1 MTMQSSSFLSL
12 LTFSL
17 ILFSAQEYSFSKPL
31 KKIIIDSTNNVALS
45 DRHYYLSIPSAYNK
59 KQVQML
65 KEFIQQRFKPKMQSD
80 IQAFG
85 EILSWVNSRWDHD
98 GSMSP
103 ANMSSM
109 EILEAAEQG
118 RNFSCNEYA
127 NVFTDIMHSL
137 GFVCRTIGVATS
149 DIAYGGMGVSHS
161 LCEAWSNDLNKW
173 ILIDPQFGLLIK
185 QGNQY
190 VNFAELQVLLSKKL
204 DKSIQFEHFDTRKK
218 TTKER
223 EQLRTE
229 YLEFIKQYNAYIMF
243 NARLSGKDILHVL
256 PLGSY
261 PQFLTSQGG
270 NTRPLIFLSTIN
282 DAYFSLNR
290 THMLFDF
297 NIPSGDAGSV
307 AAIDSNLTQELFME
321 RMAETASIPDFTISF
336 SNNMPWFS
344 HYEMRFNEDDSWKK
358 ISGNTMK
365 LLLRNGKNTIE
376 VRSINQAGIAGPI
389 TFMKVRYQ

>member
-1 MTMQSSSFLSL
+1 MQSSSFLSL

-243 NARLSGKDILHVL
+243 DARLSGKDILHVL
-256 PLGSY
+256 PMGSY

-321 RMAETASIPDFTISF
+321 KMAETASIPDFTISF

-344 HYEMRFNEDDSWKK
+344 HYEMRFNEDDLWKK

-365 LLLRNGKNTIE
+365 LLLRNGKNSIE

>member
-1 MTMQSSSFLSL
+1 MQSSSFLSL

>member
-1 MTMQSSSFLSL
+1 MQSSSFLSL

-17 ILFSAQEYSFSKPL
+17 ILFSAQEFSFSKPL

-190 VNFAELQVLLSKKL
+190 VNFAELQALLSKKL

-261 PQFLTSQGG
+261 PQFLTNQGG

-365 LLLRNGKNTIE
+365 LLLRNGKNSIE

>member
-1 MTMQSSSFLSL
+1 MQSSSFLSL

-204 DKSIQFEHFDTRKK
+204 DKSIQFEHFDIRKK